1 MTNKSQPIL
10 GTDIDRLKS
19 LLPDGVNMREA
30 SWPHKQSGKNI
41 ILHRYVEML
50 AAHQK
55 IRLVDMEI
63 RVYEEIK
70 TFLAKA
76 TFAYSDADGV
86 EQMSIAWGEA
96 SPANNKTSYP
106 VAMAEKRAYDRGV
119 LKAVNLHAFFYS
131 DAEMAADEAAHTIAP
146 PPPPPPTTA
155 TASAKAVSE
164 IADKIGTENDNA
176 THGAWGADGLLK
188 APAKWTNRFL
198 AAISAADL
206 EALGREL
213 KNSTDFAI
221 LTEGEKTQ
229 VREIYDQ
236 QIKRLNAG
244 GRG

>member
-19 LLPDGVNMREA
+19 LLPDGVNMQDA
-30 SWPHKQSGKNI
+30 TWFHKQSRNHI

-55 IRLVDMEI
+55 IRLVDME
-63 RVYEEIK
+63 VTVNAELK

-86 EQMSIAWGEA
+86 DQTSIAWGEA
-96 SPANNKTSYP
+96 SPANNKTSCP
-106 VAMAEKRAYDRGV
+106 VAMAEKRASDRGV

-131 DAEMAADEAAHTIAP
+131 DAEMAADEDAQKIK

-155 TASAKAVSE
+155 SAKAVNE
-164 IADKIGTENDNA
+164 MADKIGTENDV
-176 THGAWGADGLLK
+176 K

-229 VREIYDQ
+229 VRGIYDQ

-244 GRG
+244 GGDDG

>member
-1 MTNKSQPIL
+1 MANKSQPIL

-19 LLPDGVNMREA
+19 LLPDGVNMQDA
-30 SWPHKQSGKNI
+30 TWFHKQSRNHI

-63 RVYEEIK
+63 TVNAELK

-86 EQMSIAWGEA
+86 DQTSIAWGEA
-96 SPANNKTSYP
+96 SPANNKTSFP

-131 DAEMAADEAAHTIAP
+131 DAEMAADEDAQKIK

-155 TASAKAVSE
+155 SAKAVNE
-164 IADKIGTENDNA
+164 MADKIGTENDNV
-176 THGAWGADGLLK
+176 THGVWGADGLLK

-229 VREIYDQ
+229 VRGIYDQ

-244 GRG
+244 GGDDS